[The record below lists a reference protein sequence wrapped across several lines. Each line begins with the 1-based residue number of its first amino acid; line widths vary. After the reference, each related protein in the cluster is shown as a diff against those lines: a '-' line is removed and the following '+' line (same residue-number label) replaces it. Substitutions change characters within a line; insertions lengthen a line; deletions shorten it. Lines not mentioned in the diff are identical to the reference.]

1 MEGFNQAVLEMLE
14 EIQQV
19 VMECVAEA
27 RAKWSVLVWSQG
39 VQNFDPRAK
48 IIKNTNEVFYL
59 TLGVEVN
66 SSYC

>member
-27 RAKWSVLVWSQG
+27 RAK
-39 VQNFDPRAK
+39 
-48 IIKNTNEVFYL
+48 
-59 TLGVEVN
+59 
-66 SSYC
+66 